1 MKNKFLRFAI
11 SFFLIF
17 LISPLS
23 CSIKTKEQKAFGY
36 DAEYFIGLQLLNEGN
51 TKAAISK
58 FTSCAKKGSS
68 LCSLESKRLLCSLGT
83 AKQREKACK
92 KLLSENPDSR
102 SLLSILRYYESIN
115 DFKTIMK
122 ITENLEITQENNKLI
137 KLRLETLFKAQ
148 SPKLIKETYDWFSE
162 LPISNEHYSFY
173 RDSISKLQS
182 FSNDTPSELNPKEF
196 AIYYR
201 IQTYKRDYIFTYNN
215 SERLINYFEDNTL
228 EPSAQLASDIG
239 KSFLYGNSDVI
250 PNAMYFSDLAEKYK
264 NTPMEFYFWFYA
276 GRLFDKGSLYN
287 TKTKK
292 SFENAINCTDNVQLK
307 DNAIWYLLNTSFTS
321 DINLVLPLLQK
332 YAALWN
338 DPTYFDDFFDALSS
352 AIFTTGDWQ
361 LFHKVFK
368 AIENY
373 ASPSIVSQFA
383 YLSARLIQT
392 NHIKGTQDD
401 MINCFKKAYI
411 CNGSIYY
418 QNLAKYQLI
427 QNKIDIKS
435 LDSKIKVSTPSEPI
449 NYDAA
454 ILLEGYAT
462 FGFPEK
468 IFKTW
473 NSLKNKN
480 IPQDKLIFLC
490 EFLQKCGSYAEE
502 DDYFYQSLIMAI
514 KIEGQSKLKF
524 PKNYEDL
531 VEKYSKEC
539 EIDPTIIYSLIRSE
553 SFFDPDVSSVAGAI
567 GLTQLMDFT
576 ASDIAR
582 KLKISEYSLTNPETN
597 IQFGTYYLKNMISRL
612 ENDYLHGFF
621 AYNAGITR
629 VRRWLNT
636 SILGFGKKS
645 NMPSDLFLETLPY
658 TETREY
664 GRKLVTSSIMYKTL
678 YSENPEQDFEEI
690 IKLLIEF

>member
-11 SFFLIF
+11 SFFLLF

-58 FTSCAKKGSS
+58 FSSCAKKGSS

-115 DFKTIMK
+115 DFKTIME
-122 ITENLEITQENNKLI
+122 ITENLEINQENNKLI

-182 FSNDTPSELNPKEF
+182 FSNDNPAELNPKEF

-201 IQTYKRDYIFTYNN
+201 IQTYKRDYIFTFNN
-215 SERLINYFEDNTL
+215 SERLLKYFEEKTL

-250 PNAMYFSDLAEKYK
+250 PNAMYFSELAEKFK
-264 NTPMEFYFWFYA
+264 KTPMEFYFWFYA

-287 TKTKK
+287 TKTKN
-292 SFENAINCTDNVQLK
+292 SFENAINCTDSVQLK

-321 DINLVLPLLQK
+321 DINLVLPLLQE

-361 LFHKVFK
+361 LFHQVFK
-368 AIENY
+368 TIKNY

-392 NHIKGTQDD
+392 NHI
-401 MINCFKKAYI
+401 N
-411 CNGSIYY
+411 
-418 QNLAKYQLI
+418 
-427 QNKIDIKS
+427 
-435 LDSKIKVSTPSEPI
+435 
-449 NYDAA
+449 
-454 ILLEGYAT
+454 AT
-462 FGFPEK
+462 VPF
-468 IFKTW
+468 T
-473 NSLKNKN
+473 
-480 IPQDKLIFLC
+480 
-490 EFLQKCGSYAEE
+490 
-502 DDYFYQSLIMAI
+502 I
-514 KIEGQSKLKF
+514 KILQ
-524 PKNYEDL
+524 
-531 VEKYSKEC
+531 
-539 EIDPTIIYSLIRSE
+539 
-553 SFFDPDVSSVAGAI
+553 
-567 GLTQLMDFT
+567 
-576 ASDIAR
+576 
-582 KLKISEYSLTNPETN
+582 N
-597 IQFGTYYLKNMISRL
+597 IN
-612 ENDYLHGFF
+612 
-621 AYNAGITR
+621 
-629 VRRWLNT
+629 
-636 SILGFGKKS
+636 
-645 NMPSDLFLETLPY
+645 
-658 TETREY
+658 
-664 GRKLVTSSIMYKTL
+664 
-678 YSENPEQDFEEI
+678 
-690 IKLLIEF
+690 

>member
-1 MKNKFLRFAI
+1 
-11 SFFLIF
+11 
-17 LISPLS
+17 
-23 CSIKTKEQKAFGY
+23 
-36 DAEYFIGLQLLNEGN
+36 
-51 TKAAISK
+51 
-58 FTSCAKKGSS
+58 
-68 LCSLESKRLLCSLGT
+68 
-83 AKQREKACK
+83 
-92 KLLSENPDSR
+92 
-102 SLLSILRYYESIN
+102 
-115 DFKTIMK
+115 
-122 ITENLEITQENNKLI
+122 
-137 KLRLETLFKAQ
+137 
-148 SPKLIKETYDWFSE
+148 
-162 LPISNEHYSFY
+162 
-173 RDSISKLQS
+173 
-182 FSNDTPSELNPKEF
+182 
-196 AIYYR
+196 YR
-201 IQTYKRDYIFTYNN
+201 IQTYKRDYIFTFNN
-215 SERLINYFEDNTL
+215 SERLLKYFEEKTL

-250 PNAMYFSDLAEKYK
+250 PNAMYFSELAEKFK
-264 NTPMEFYFWFYA
+264 KTPMEFYFWFYA

-287 TKTKK
+287 TKTKN
-292 SFENAINCTDNVQLK
+292 SFENAINCTDSVQLK

-321 DINLVLPLLQK
+321 DINLVLPLLQE

-361 LFHKVFK
+361 LFHQVFK
-368 AIENY
+368 TIENY

-401 MINCFKKAYI
+401 MINCFKKAYT

-427 QNKIDIKS
+427 QNKVDIKS
-435 LDSKIKVSTPSEPI
+435 LDSEIKITTSSEPI

-468 IFKTW
+468 IYKTW
-473 NSLKNKN
+473 TSLDNKN

-502 DDYFYQSLIMAI
+502 DDYFTQSLRMAQ

-524 PKNYEDL
+524 PKNYTDL

-553 SFFDPDVSSVAGAI
+553 SFFDPDVSSMAGAI

-576 ASDIAR
+576 ANDIAR
-582 KLKISEYSLTNPETN
+582 KLKISEYSLTDPETN

-612 ENDYLHGFF
+612 EDDYLHGFF

-664 GRKLVTSSIMYKTL
+664 GRKLVSASVMYKTL
-678 YSENPEQDFEEI
+678 YSENPEKEFTEILELIMDF
-690 IKLLIEF
+690 